1 MNILFVM
8 EPRGNAGCTH
18 ALANY
23 MRVGDTLGHKVALF
37 GEPQPDMPG
46 VRLSTDPSDFGRIVY
61 VFESKLYRANRL
73 QEVALLGATPREH
86 RYVLDADAKYGPMKV
101 VEGYDRN
108 HRDEA
113 ERSQWI
119 DFFDSLSDRILQST
133 LMPADDPR
141 VTRLAFFGFDPAHI
155 VRPCQAP
162 AKEYDVLYVGHNWWR
177 WKEVEEDLLPAFER
191 IRNQVGK
198 IGFVGLWWDGVPWW
212 AEEKGLELAL
222 QVDTDELNRMYIH
235 VEPPVPYTQVIR
247 KMSSA
252 KINIFAPRPF
262 LRHAKYL
269 TQRYFEEFCADTIPL
284 LMLDPDFAEEIYGPA
299 GRELTL
305 TGRVAE
311 KILDALQRPDYY
323 RELVEDVRGHL
334 MIEHSYD
341 RRVRELVAALS

>member
-23 MRVGDTLGHKVALF
+23 MRVGDALGHRMALY
-37 GEPQPDMPG
+37 GDPQPDMPG
-46 VRLSTDPSDFGRIVY
+46 VRLSTNARNFGRIVY
-61 VFESKLYRANRL
+61 VFESKLYRTNRL
-73 QEVALLGATPREH
+73 QQVALLSAVPREH
-86 RYVLDADAKYGPMKV
+86 RYILDADAKYGPMKV
-101 VEGYDRN
+101 VQGYDRN
-108 HRDEA
+108 YRDET
-113 ERSQWI
+113 ERSEWI
-119 DFFDSLSDRILQST
+119 NFFDSLSDRILQST
-133 LMPADDPR
+133 MVPADDPR
-141 VTRLAFFGFDPAHI
+141 VTRLAFFGFDPTHV

-162 AKEYDVLYVGHNWWR
+162 AKEYDILYVGHNWWR
-177 WKEVEEDLLPAFER
+177 WKEVEQELLPAFGR

-198 IGFVGLWWDGVPWW
+198 IGFVGLWWDGVPHW
-212 AEEKGLELAL
+212 AEEMGLELAL
-222 QVDTDELNRMYIH
+222 QVDIDELSRLRVQI
-235 VEPPVPYTQVIR
+235 EPPVPYTQVIR

-262 LRHAKYL
+262 LRHVKYL

-311 KILDALQRPDYY
+311 KILDALQRPKYY
-323 RELVEDVRGHL
+323 QELVEDVRSHL
-334 MIEHSYD
+334 MAEHSYD
-341 RRVRELVAALS
+341 RRVQELVTALS

>member
-177 WKEVEEDLLPAFER
+177 WKEVEEGLLPAFER

-222 QVDTDELNRMYIH
+222 QVDTDELNRLYIH